1 MIAAYWLIVILV
13 GIALALVLG
22 EVISDIIKV
31 DKEKGPY

>member
-1 MIAAYWLIVILV
+1 MIVAYWLIVILV

-22 EVISDIIKV
+22 EVISGIIKV